1 MDSHLHNNLW
11 TLHITRTPP
20 ENRNSIIWTFHNMD
34 TSINGH
40 FQNKDILFWT
50 LQKTDTSLKRKPQYQ
65 QLQVSEKY
73 GDLHNTDISVS
84 TEFSFPFL
92 KKPII

>member
-1 MDSHLHNNLW
+1 
-11 TLHITRTPP
+11 
-20 ENRNSIIWTFHNMD
+20 MD